1 MLLFAKKNHLSS
13 TQPELPCPS
22 RLAAHITQE
31 VANAKRQ
38 VFGTQQV
45 WPSTKARCRAVDFL
59 RLKAASARFPARKI
73 VLKSR
78 KTMVVR

>member
-1 MLLFAKKNHLSS
+1 MLLFAKKTPPLVY
-13 TQPELPCPS
+13 
-22 RLAAHITQE
+22 AARVTVSIAPFGHITQE

-59 RLKAASARFPARKI
+59 PLKAASARFPARK
-73 VLKSR
+73 VFEKP
-78 KTMVVR
+78 